1 MLNKL
6 MKYELKATSRLL
18 VPLYLILLLMSVIN
32 RFVLTIN
39 DNGSTVKIINQ
50 FLIVTY
56 ITTIFIV
63 LFATILYMIIRF
75 YKNLL
80 TDEGYLMFTL
90 PTKTHQLITSK
101 LVITIFWT
109 ILSIMLILLSLF
121 IVFATNVSYPTVIN
135 IIKESFSKLN
145 GEFGISWTLF
155 FAEFIIMCLLSLVT
169 NILLIYVS
177 IAVGQLYTKHK
188 IIGSFAAYM
197 IIYMIIEFLMFV
209 VFIPFGIFASKN
221 GVDAATLPKVI
232 FPIIIIIQMIGSS
245 CFYFVTNYIFK
256 RKLNLD

>member
-18 VPLYLILLLMSVIN
+18 VPLYLILLFMSIIN
-32 RFVLTIN
+32 RFVFTLN
-39 DNGSTVKIINQ
+39 DNGGAVKIINQ

-56 ITTIFIV
+56 ITTIFVV
-63 LFATILYMIIRF
+63 LVVTVLYMIIRF

-101 LVITIFWT
+101 LLITIFWT
-109 ILSIMLILLSLF
+109 ILSIILILLSLF
-121 IVFATNVSYPTVIN
+121 IVFATHDNFSNVIN
-135 IIKESFSKLN
+135 IVKEAFTELN
-145 GEFGISWTLF
+145 GQFSISWTLF
-155 FAEFIIMCLLSLVT
+155 FAEFIFMCLLSLVT

-177 IAVGQLYTKHK
+177 IAIGQLYSKHK

-197 IIYMIIEFLMFV
+197 IIYMIIEFLMV
-209 VFIPFGIFASKN
+209 VIFIPFGIFASKN
-221 GVDAATLPKVI
+221 PVEPSTLPKVI
-232 FPIIIIIQMIGSS
+232 FPIVMVILMIGSTL
-245 CFYFVTNYIFK
+245 FYSITNYIFK